1 MKKSLDLRGLTCPEP
16 VLRTKK
22 LIDDPALS
30 CIEILVDSEVN
41 VQNLT
46 RLANSQKLTVVS
58 SPEDIHYKV
67 VLQRAAPEDNP
78 GSHSHE
84 TVEARHKQANTS
96 TSTNTSTNA
105 SNNSSTNTSTGSGTI
120 ILISRNSFGQADSQ
134 KIEGDSDKAKRDY
147 DFSSNLLNL
156 FLQTLLQSGHEPRA
170 ILMVNSGVK
179 LMDPEGPYIKVLNE
193 LKEKGI
199 EVLACGLCLD
209 YYDLK
214 SKVAVE
220 QVTNMFAI
228 CEYLFSADRV
238 ISP

>member
-22 LIDDPALS
+22 LIDDQSLS
-30 CIEILVDSEVN
+30 CIEVLVDSEVN

-46 RLANSQKLTVVS
+46 RLGNSQKLSVIC
-58 SPEDIHYKV
+58 EAADEHFRV
-67 VLQRAAPEDNP
+67 VLQR
-78 GSHSHE
+78 S
-84 TVEARHKQANTS
+84 TANSKEQESAEQHHHAT
-96 TSTNTSTNA
+96 A
-105 SNNSSTNTSTGSGTI
+105 KAKASSTIAAGGNTISSTATGTI
-120 ILISRNSFGQADSQ
+120 ILISRNTFGEAHGSEKSKEDH
-134 KIEGDSDKAKRDY
+134 
-147 DFSSNLLNL
+147 DFSANLLNL

-179 LMDPEGPYIKVLNE
+179 LMDPDGPYIKVLNE
-193 LKEKGI
+193 LKEKGM

-209 YYDLK
+209 YYGLK
-214 SKVAVE
+214 SKVPVE

-228 CEYLFSADRV
+228 CEYLFSADRI

>member
-22 LIDDPALS
+22 LIDDQSLS
-30 CIEILVDSEVN
+30 HIEILVDSEVN

-46 RLANSQKLTVVS
+46 RLGTSQKLTVQS
-58 SPEDIHYKV
+58 APEDQHFKV
-67 VLQRAAPEDNP
+67 TLQRAENTD
-78 GSHSHE
+78 S
-84 TVEARHKQANTS
+84 KQAESSNAHTHESPAVKPKSATS
-96 TSTNTSTNA
+96 SATNT
-105 SNNSSTNTSTGSGTI
+105 GTI
-120 ILISRNSFGQADSQ
+120 ILISRNSFGQSDHQDHLDA
-134 KIEGDSDKAKRDY
+134 DKAKADQ
-147 DFSSNLLNL
+147 DFSANLLNL

-179 LMDPEGPYIKVLNE
+179 LMDPDGPYIKVLNE

-199 EVLACGLCLD
+199 DVLVCGLCLD
-209 YYDLK
+209 YYSLK

-228 CEYLFSADRV
+228 CEYLFSSDRI

>member
-41 VQNLT
+41 VQNLM
-46 RLANSQKLTVVS
+46 RLGNSQKLTVMS
-58 SPEDIHYKV
+58 EPEELHFKV
-67 VLQRAAPEDNP
+67 VLQRAASDTDP
-78 GSHSHE
+78 GSHVHDPAE
-84 TVEARHKQANTS
+84 TRQKQANISPSVNTS
-96 TSTNTSTNA
+96 VSTNTS
-105 SNNSSTNTSTGSGTI
+105 SGSGTI

-134 KIEGDSDKAKRDY
+134 SKNESDY

-199 EVLACGLCLD
+199 DVLACGLCLD

-214 SKVAVE
+214 SKVAIE

-228 CEYLFSADRV
+228 CEYLFSADKV

>member
-22 LIDDPALS
+22 LIDDQSLS
-30 CIEILVDSEVN
+30 CIEVLVDSEVN

-46 RLANSQKLTVVS
+46 RLGNSQKLTVLC
-58 SPEDIHYKV
+58 EAADEHFRV
-67 VLQRAAPEDNP
+67 VLQRSATNSEEQEPAEHHHD
-78 GSHSHE
+78 
-84 TVEARHKQANTS
+84 AS
-96 TSTNTSTNA
+96 TTK
-105 SNNSSTNTSTGSGTI
+105 SSTIAAGGNTISSTATGTI
-120 ILISRNSFGQADSQ
+120 ILISRNTFGEAHGSEKSKEDH
-134 KIEGDSDKAKRDY
+134 
-147 DFSSNLLNL
+147 DFSANLLNL

-179 LMDPEGPYIKVLNE
+179 LMDPDGPYIKVLNE

-209 YYDLK
+209 YYGLK
-214 SKVAVE
+214 SKVPVE

-228 CEYLFSADRV
+228 CEYLFSADRI

>member
-22 LIDDPALS
+22 LIDDQSLS
-30 CIEILVDSEVN
+30 CIEVLVDSEVN

-46 RLANSQKLTVVS
+46 RLGHSQKLSVVCEAS
-58 SPEDIHYKV
+58 DEHFRV
-67 VLQRAAPEDNP
+67 VLQRPTTKPEEQE
-78 GSHSHE
+78 S
-84 TVEARHKQANTS
+84 VEHHHDV
-96 TSTNTSTNA
+96 
-105 SNNSSTNTSTGSGTI
+105 SSTRAKVSSTIAAGGNTISSTATGTI
-120 ILISRNSFGQADSQ
+120 ILISRNTFGEAHGAEKSKEDH
-134 KIEGDSDKAKRDY
+134 
-147 DFSSNLLNL
+147 DFSANLLNL

-179 LMDPEGPYIKVLNE
+179 LMDPDGPYIKVLNE

-209 YYDLK
+209 YYGLK

-228 CEYLFSADRV
+228 CEYLFSADRI

>member
-22 LIDDPALS
+22 LIDDQSLS
-30 CIEILVDSEVN
+30 CIEVLVDSEVN

-46 RLANSQKLTVVS
+46 RLGNSQKLSVTCEAVD
-58 SPEDIHYKV
+58 EHFRV
-67 VLQRAAPEDNP
+67 VLQRSATNSNEQESGEHHHDATN
-78 GSHSHE
+78 
-84 TVEARHKQANTS
+84 K
-96 TSTNTSTNA
+96 TNTTKA
-105 SNNSSTNTSTGSGTI
+105 TVSSTIAAGGNTTASTATGTI
-120 ILISRNSFGQADSQ
+120 ILISRNTFGEAHGSEKSKEDH
-134 KIEGDSDKAKRDY
+134 
-147 DFSSNLLNL
+147 DFSANLLNL

-179 LMDPEGPYIKVLNE
+179 LMDPDGPYIKVLNE

-209 YYDLK
+209 YYGLK

-228 CEYLFSADRV
+228 CEYLFSADRI

>member
-22 LIDDPALS
+22 LIDDQSLS

-46 RLANSQKLTVVS
+46 RLGNSQKLTVHS
-58 SPEDIHYKV
+58 ETNEEHFKV
-67 VLQRAAPEDNP
+67 VLQRAATTAEEEQ
-78 GSHSHE
+78 STAHSHE
-84 TVEARHKQANTS
+84 TANKQRQPS
-96 TSTNTSTNA
+96 TIAAGGNHNM
-105 SNNSSTNTSTGSGTI
+105 SSTGTI
-120 ILISRNSFGQADSQ
+120 ILISRNKFGESDCDSN
-134 KIEGDSDKAKRDY
+134 KAKEDQ
-147 DFSSNLLNL
+147 DFSANLLNL

-179 LMDPEGPYIKVLNE
+179 LMDPDGPYIKVLTE
-193 LKEKGI
+193 LREKGI

-209 YYDLK
+209 YYGLK
-214 SKVAVE
+214 SKVQIE

>member
-1 MKKSLDLRGLTCPEP
+1 MKKTLDLRGLTCPEP

-22 LIDDPALS
+22 LIDDQSLS

-46 RLANSQKLTVVS
+46 RLGNSQKLTVHS
-58 SPEDIHYKV
+58 EANNEHFKV
-67 VLQRAAPEDNP
+67 VLQRSSTTAKED
-78 GSHSHE
+78 SSAVHSHE
-84 TVEARHKQANTS
+84 LTTYQHS
-96 TSTNTSTNA
+96 
-105 SNNSSTNTSTGSGTI
+105 NSSTGNSQTLVSSGTI
-120 ILISRNSFGQADSQ
+120 ILISRNSFGA
-134 KIEGDSDKAKRDY
+134 SDHNSEKVSEDQ
-147 DFSSNLLNL
+147 DFSANLLNL

-179 LMDPEGPYIKVLNE
+179 LMDPDGPYIKVLNE
-193 LKEKGI
+193 LREKGI

-209 YYDLK
+209 YYGLK
-214 SKVAVE
+214 SKVEIE

-228 CEYLFSADRV
+228 CEYLFSAGRI

>member
-22 LIDDPALS
+22 LIDDQSLS
-30 CIEILVDSEVN
+30 CIEVLVDSEVN

-46 RLANSQKLTVVS
+46 RLGNSQKLSVACETADDHFRVVMQRSTTNSKEQESAEHHHQATAHKTKVS
-58 SPEDIHYKV
+58 STI
-67 VLQRAAPEDNP
+67 AA
-78 GSHSHE
+78 GG
-84 TVEARHKQANTS
+84 NTIAA
-96 TSTNTSTNA
+96 TAT
-105 SNNSSTNTSTGSGTI
+105 GTI
-120 ILISRNSFGQADSQ
+120 ILISRDTFGEAHGWEKSKEDH
-134 KIEGDSDKAKRDY
+134 
-147 DFSSNLLNL
+147 DFSANLLNL

-179 LMDPEGPYIKVLNE
+179 LIDPDGPYIKVLNE

-209 YYDLK
+209 YYGLK
-214 SKVAVE
+214 SQVPVE

-228 CEYLFSADRV
+228 CEYLFSADRI

>member
-22 LIDDPALS
+22 LIDDQSLS
-30 CIEILVDSEVN
+30 CIEVLVDSEVN

-46 RLANSQKLTVVS
+46 RLGNSQKLTVLS
-58 SPEDIHYKV
+58 ETEDQHFKV
-67 VLQRAAPEDNP
+67 VLQRPTTTTETTTETTAETTLSEHRHEPSAAI
-78 GSHSHE
+78 
-84 TVEARHKQANTS
+84 TKLS
-96 TSTNTSTNA
+96 TIAAGTNHNM
-105 SNNSSTNTSTGSGTI
+105 SSTGTI
-120 ILISRNSFGQADSQ
+120 ILISRNKFGESDHN
-134 KIEGDSDKAKRDY
+134 SDKVKEDH
-147 DFSSNLLNL
+147 DFSANLLNL

-179 LMDPEGPYIKVLNE
+179 LMDPDGPYIKVLTE
-193 LKEKGI
+193 LREKGI

-209 YYDLK
+209 YYGLK
-214 SKVAVE
+214 SKIKTE

>member
-22 LIDDPALS
+22 LIDDQSLS

-46 RLANSQKLTVVS
+46 RLGNSQKLTVLS
-58 SPEDIHYKV
+58 ESEDQHFKV
-67 VLQRAAPEDNP
+67 VLQRPTTSTDTTVETTL
-78 GSHSHE
+78 SEHSHE
-84 TVEARHKQANTS
+84 QSAKPKLS
-96 TSTNTSTNA
+96 TMAAGGNHNM
-105 SNNSSTNTSTGSGTI
+105 SSTGTI
-120 ILISRNSFGQADSQ
+120 ILISRNTFGESDRS
-134 KIEGDSDKAKRDY
+134 SDKVQEDN
-147 DFSSNLLNL
+147 DFSANLLNL

-179 LMDPEGPYIKVLNE
+179 LMDPDGPYIKVLNE

-199 EVLACGLCLD
+199 EILACGLCLD
-209 YYDLK
+209 YYGLK
-214 SKVAVE
+214 SKVPVE

-228 CEYLFSADRV
+228 CEYLFSADRI

>member
-22 LIDDPALS
+22 LIDDQSLS
-30 CIEILVDSEVN
+30 CIEVLVDSEVN

-46 RLANSQKLTVVS
+46 RLGNSQKLSVICEAADEHFRVVMQRSTTISKEQESAEHHHHATAPKTKVS
-58 SPEDIHYKV
+58 STI
-67 VLQRAAPEDNP
+67 AA
-78 GSHSHE
+78 GG
-84 TVEARHKQANTS
+84 NTI
-96 TSTNTSTNA
+96 
-105 SNNSSTNTSTGSGTI
+105 SSTATETI
-120 ILISRNSFGQADSQ
+120 ILISRNTFGEAHGSEKSTEDH
-134 KIEGDSDKAKRDY
+134 
-147 DFSSNLLNL
+147 DFSANLLNL

-179 LMDPEGPYIKVLNE
+179 LMDPDGPYIKVLNE

-209 YYDLK
+209 YYGLK
-214 SKVAVE
+214 SKVPVE

-228 CEYLFSADRV
+228 CEYLFSADRI

>member
-22 LIDDPALS
+22 LIDDQSLS

-46 RLANSQKLTVVS
+46 RLGNSQKLTVLS
-58 SPEDIHYKV
+58 ESEDQHFKV
-67 VLQRAAPEDNP
+67 VLQRPTTSTDTTTETGAETTL
-78 GSHSHE
+78 SEHSHE
-84 TVEARHKQANTS
+84 QSAKPKLS
-96 TSTNTSTNA
+96 TMAAGGNHNM
-105 SNNSSTNTSTGSGTI
+105 SSTGTI
-120 ILISRNSFGQADSQ
+120 ILISRNTFGESDRS
-134 KIEGDSDKAKRDY
+134 SDKVQEDN
-147 DFSSNLLNL
+147 DFSANLLNL

-179 LMDPEGPYIKVLNE
+179 LMDPDGPYIKVLDE
-193 LKEKGI
+193 LREKGI

-209 YYDLK
+209 YYGLK
-214 SKVAVE
+214 SKIKIE

>member
-22 LIDDPALS
+22 LIDDQTLS
-30 CIEILVDSEVN
+30 YIEILVDSEVN

-46 RLANSQKLTVVS
+46 RLGMSQKLAVQS
-58 SPEDIHYKV
+58 KAEDQHFKV
-67 VLQRAAPEDNP
+67 VLERPLQNVDAEILTP
-78 GSHSHE
+78 HLHE
-84 TVEARHKQANTS
+84 SQELRETKKSSAANTMS
-96 TSTNTSTNA
+96 A
-105 SNNSSTNTSTGSGTI
+105 SGTI
-120 ILISRNSFGQADSQ
+120 ILISRNSFGQSDLQDS
-134 KIEGDSDKAKRDY
+134 KNAEKAKEDQ
-147 DFSSNLLNL
+147 DFSANLLNL

-179 LMDPEGPYIKVLNE
+179 LMDPDGPYIKVLND

-199 EVLACGLCLD
+199 DLLACGLCLD
-209 YYDLK
+209 YYNLK
-214 SKVAVE
+214 SEVAVE

-228 CEYLFSADRV
+228 CEYLFAADRV

>member
-22 LIDDPALS
+22 LIDDQSLS
-30 CIEILVDSEVN
+30 CIEVLVDSEVN

-46 RLANSQKLTVVS
+46 RLGNSQKLTVLC
-58 SPEDIHYKV
+58 EAADEHFRV
-67 VLQRAAPEDNP
+67 VLQRSATNSEEQEPAEHHHD
-78 GSHSHE
+78 
-84 TVEARHKQANTS
+84 AS
-96 TSTNTSTNA
+96 TTK
-105 SNNSSTNTSTGSGTI
+105 SSTIAAGGNIISSTATGTI
-120 ILISRNSFGQADSQ
+120 ILISRNTFGEAHGAEKSTEDH
-134 KIEGDSDKAKRDY
+134 
-147 DFSSNLLNL
+147 DFSANLLNL

-179 LMDPEGPYIKVLNE
+179 LMDPDGPYIKVLNE

-209 YYDLK
+209 YYGLK
-214 SKVAVE
+214 SKVPVE

-228 CEYLFSADRV
+228 CEYLFSADRI

>member
-58 SPEDIHYKV
+58 APEDLHYKV
-67 VLQRAAPEDNP
+67 VLQRAATEAHL
-78 GSHSHE
+78 GGHLHE
-84 TVEARHKQANTS
+84 GVETGQKQA
-96 TSTNTSTNA
+96 STNV

-120 ILISRNSFGQADSQ
+120 ILISRNSFGQADNQ
-134 KIEGDSDKAKRDY
+134 KNEGDSDKAKRDY

-214 SKVAVE
+214 GKVAVE

>member
-22 LIDDPALS
+22 LIDDQSLS
-30 CIEILVDSEVN
+30 RIEILVDSEVN

-46 RLANSQKLTVVS
+46 RLGNSQKLSVQS
-58 SPEDIHYKV
+58 QAKGEHFEV
-67 VLQRAAPEDNP
+67 VLQRAATIAKDEHAA
-78 GSHSHE
+78 HSHE
-84 TVEARHKQANTS
+84 ADNKQRQPSHMVAGGNQ
-96 TSTNTSTNA
+96 NL
-105 SNNSSTNTSTGSGTI
+105 SSTGTI
-120 ILISRNSFGQADSQ
+120 ILISRNTFGSTSGESDRN
-134 KIEGDSDKAKRDY
+134 SDKVKEDQ

-170 ILMVNSGVK
+170 ILMVNSGVQ
-179 LMDPEGPYIKVLNE
+179 LMDPDGPYIKVLTE
-193 LKEKGI
+193 LREKGI

-209 YYDLK
+209 YYGLK
-214 SKVAVE
+214 SKVQIE

-228 CEYLFSADRV
+228 CEYLFSADRI

>member
-22 LIDDPALS
+22 LIDDQSLS
-30 CIEILVDSEVN
+30 CIEVLVDSEDN

-46 RLANSQKLTVVS
+46 RLGNSQKLTVQCKA
-58 SPEDIHYKV
+58 EDEHFRV
-67 VLQRAAPEDNP
+67 VLQR
-78 GSHSHE
+78 
-84 TVEARHKQANTS
+84 S
-96 TSTNTSTNA
+96 TTNSEEQVSAEHHHDATTTRA
-105 SNNSSTNTSTGSGTI
+105 KVSSTIAAGGNIISSTATGTI
-120 ILISRNSFGQADSQ
+120 ILISRNTFGEAHGSEKSKEDH
-134 KIEGDSDKAKRDY
+134 
-147 DFSSNLLNL
+147 DFSANLLNL

-179 LMDPEGPYIKVLNE
+179 LMDPDGPYIKVLNE

-209 YYDLK
+209 YYGLK
-214 SKVAVE
+214 SKVPVE

-228 CEYLFSADRV
+228 CEYLFSADRI